1 MLQLHPD
8 KNQNKTNKQ
17 KYIAEC
23 LFQILNKANTELPK

>member
-8 KNQNKTNKQ
+8 KNQSKSVKV

-23 LFQILNKANTELPK
+23 LFQIMNKANTELPK

>member
-8 KNQNKTNKQ
+8 KNQIKNNKI

-23 LFQILNKANTELPK
+23 LFQIMNKANTELLK

>member
-8 KNQNKTNKQ
+8 KNAQKPFKT